1 MTSRRAGQR
10 LRIEAKRRRNELLRL
25 AGWKLAL
32 GTIGWIAVVA
42 VIAAFLYITA
52 GRDGVFL
59 AIGFGLGAYTVIA
72 LTTLQLVD
80 PVGARLY
87 RGLAGETN
95 TARELRRLR
104 PAGWTV
110 VHNLH
115 FKAGDVDHVAVGPGG
130 VVVIETKSSHSEWH
144 FLERR
149 GVVDKWADQAK
160 MGALR
165 VRGVA
170 KQYSGIS
177 VDPIIVVVA
186 WLHDQ
191 ARPSCQVADDTV
203 RLNGS
208 ELHDYLAALP
218 QVLEPADAA
227 AISHGLE
234 QAGEQFDRAAGI
246 RHPGR
251 LRRIIGFETAR

>member
-10 LRIEAKRRRNELLRL
+10 LRIEAKRRRIDLLRVI
-25 AGWKLAL
+25 GWKLAL
-32 GTIGWIAVVA
+32 GTICWIAVVA
-42 VIAAFLYITA
+42 VLAAFLYITV
-52 GRDGVFL
+52 GRDGAFL
-59 AIGFGLGAYTVIA
+59 AIGAGMGAYAVMA
-72 LTTLQLVD
+72 LTAFQLID

-87 RGLAGETN
+87 SGLDGETN
-95 TARELRRLR
+95 TARELRRLKS
-104 PAGWTV
+104 AGWTA

-130 VVVIETKSSHSEWH
+130 VVVIETKSSHSDWR

-160 MGALR
+160 RGALR
-165 VRGVA
+165 VKGVV

-177 VDPIIVVVA
+177 VDPIIVVAA
-186 WLHDQ
+186 WLPGQ
-191 ARPSCQVADDTV
+191 ARPRCQTTDDTV

-208 ELHDYLAALP
+208 DLHDYLAELP
-218 QVLEPADAA
+218 RVLEPADVAT
-227 AISHGLE
+227 ISHGLE
-234 QAGEQFDRAAGI
+234 QAGEQFDHAAGI

-251 LRRIIGFETAR
+251 LRRMIGFETAR